1 MHQMLKQV
9 LNGHLAQSIGVSAYF
24 RANFCEALI
33 SCFVRLAIGL
43 PGGRPEAPN
52 PPISDPPEKTTEN
65 QISNSKWWKWT
76 MSNGGKVK
84 KLPNRDGSI

>member
-24 RANFCEALI
+24 CEALI

-43 PGGRPEAPN
+43 PGGRPEALK
-52 PPISDPPEKTTEN
+52 IRKTINLTP
-65 QISNSKWWKWT
+65 
-76 MSNGGKVK
+76 
-84 KLPNRDGSI
+84 KLI